1 MRVSA
6 ACPAEL
12 ATSTLVDRLRTLGLQ
27 PIITPQ
33 VIRAVYE
40 GPDKSLGEAIVDIY
54 SHEADHSITVSYDKE
69 EQRKMERKIERK
81 YQRALANAALHGHP
95 YEGEKR

>member
-12 ATSTLVDRLRTLGLQ
+12 ATSTLVDRLRVLGLQ
-27 PIITPQ
+27 PIITSQ

-40 GPDKSLGEAIVDIY
+40 GTDKGIGEAIVDIY

-69 EQRKMERKIERK
+69 EMAKMERKIERK
-81 YQRALANAALHGHP
+81 YQRAVKNAKLHGH
-95 YEGEKR
+95 EL